1 MLLVSQRQLC
11 AEPPL
16 HASWTVVF
24 YLRRTTAM
32 PSHHM
37 SASRVQGL
45 LHSLQKIAKLEK
57 PNYQL
62 HNCRWALTGGSMQWQ
77 LQGTYGGSS

>member
-1 MLLVSQRQLC
+1 
-11 AEPPL
+11 
-16 HASWTVVF
+16 
-24 YLRRTTAM
+24 M

-62 HNCRWALTGGSMQWQ
+62 HNCRWALTEGSMQWQ